1 MAKKE
6 EYIWSFLRIGLG
18 WIFLWA
24 FLDKLFGL
32 GFNTAPDKSWLLGTS
47 PTFGFLKFGTTGI
60 FASFFQGLSNFS
72 AIIDWI
78 YMIGILLIGIALILG
93 VTRKLACYSAALLL
107 FLMWLAVI
115 PPEHNPIID
124 EHIIYILALLGL
136 INSNLGNA
144 FSLRKW
150 WNNTRLA
157 KKYKIL
163 RD

>member
-1 MAKKE
+1 MVKKE

-18 WIFLWA
+18 WIFLWS

-32 GFNTAPDKSWLLGTS
+32 GFATAADKSWLLGNS

-60 FASFFQGLSNFS
+60 FASFFQSLSNF
-72 AIIDWI
+72 AAVIDWI
-78 YMIGILLIGIALILG
+78 FMLGLLLIGTALILG
-93 VTRKLACYSAALLL
+93 VTRKLACYSAVLLL
-107 FLMWLAVI
+107 SLMWLAVV
-115 PPEHNPIID
+115 PPEHNPVID

-136 INSNLGNA
+136 VNSNLGNA

-150 WNNTRLA
+150 WNSTRLA